1 VGAITAL
8 VRWAP
13 DPRFDM
19 HLVLEGLFQDEGGD
33 YRPIRVGPPQPFV
46 FEIPALII
54 EGISVVSQR
63 FHERR
68 L

>member
-1 VGAITAL
+1 
-8 VRWAP
+8 
-13 DPRFDM
+13 M

-54 EGISVVSQR
+54 EGVSGLR
-63 FHERR
+63 TAV
-68 L
+68 LIMKSYL